1 MSKFKPGDMV
11 QVWDWQSSQPV
22 AERLSL
28 HRKLG
33 YLVKLQHACPK
44 SKIWEVIF
52 FYGSEPERHV
62 VNEQWLRKIND
73 ASDIKKKA

>member
-11 QVWDWQSSQPV
+11 QVYDWQSTRPV

-33 YLVKLQHACPK
+33 YLVKLQHACSK
-44 SKIWEVIF
+44 SRIWEVIF
-52 FYGSEPERHV
+52 FHGSEPERHV
-62 VNEQWLRKIND
+62 VNEQWLHKINTSD
-73 ASDIKKKA
+73 DIKKKT